1 MQKISSKPIQTF
13 SLGFNDAGFNEAN
26 EAKKIAQYLKTDHH
40 EFYVNDKILLDTI
53 PEIHNIYDEPFFDSS
68 AIPTY
73 LLSKFTR
80 KKVKVALSGDGG
92 DELFAGYNR
101 YLWGN
106 RISKVNSYIPI
117 GLRSFT

>member
-1 MQKISSKPIQTF
+1 MN
-13 SLGFNDAGFNEAN
+13 L
-26 EAKKIAQYLKTDHH
+26 
-40 EFYVNDKILLDTI
+40 
-53 PEIHNIYDEPFFDSS
+53 FDSS
-68 AIPTY
+68 AIPTF

-92 DELFAGYNR
+92 DELFVGYNR

-117 GLRSFT
+117 GLRSFLHNIIKFVPQKTYEMLTSKLQKNLACKLVDLKFTN